1 MKASIC
7 PLSKELSWTFKIY
20 INEIEMKYKSC
31 ISKIEVGVGLTSF
44 IVYEKWMKSIHAN
57 VGDDVYLMVIRL
69 MSMSMTLLS

>member
-1 MKASIC
+1 
-7 PLSKELSWTFKIY
+7 
-20 INEIEMKYKSC
+20 MKYKSC